1 MGRAGLKY
9 AHKAVSDGYSAEYH
23 AEAHAYFLF
32 GAGWI
37 QQATGSSTGTAKDV
51 LEMLKPELTTLPA
64 TLYCDVKTKL
74 IPTYAPL
81 GLDCTKVGTWKSLPS
96 GTTCSGAPACPSVQP
111 SLPTGL
117 SSYDFT
123 PTTSAGSNVDCP
135 EALPTSSTTGT
146 TGVPAAASST
156 VRAVLSLRVSGL
168 PVIMA
173 AFASFWLL
181 GMN

>member
-9 AHKAVSDGYSAEYH
+9 AHKAASDGYSAEYH

-111 SLPTGL
+111 NLPTGL
-117 SSYDFT
+117 SSYNFSSSV
-123 PTTSAGSNVDCP
+123 TSAGENVNCP
-135 EALPTSSTTGT
+135 AVLPTS
-146 TGVPAAASST
+146 PQAASST
-156 VRAVLSLRVSGL
+156 VSLCVSGL
-168 PVIMA
+168 PVIIA
-173 AFASFWLL
+173 ALMSFSQLWA
-181 GMN
+181 MNVYYA